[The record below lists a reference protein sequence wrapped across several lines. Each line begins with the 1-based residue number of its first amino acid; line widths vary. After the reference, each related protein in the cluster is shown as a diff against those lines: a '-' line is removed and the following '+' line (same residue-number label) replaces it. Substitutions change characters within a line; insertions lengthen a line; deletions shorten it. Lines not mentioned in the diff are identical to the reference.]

1 MPDVPRFC
9 GYVLGLS
16 ISSQRHSANVTNA
29 GMGITLVYKTSQPVS
44 IWGSLNLG
52 TPFYSIAL
60 SLNVLLT
67 LMIATRLI
75 LHSRDIRNALGPL
88 VRADRLYVTL
98 VTILVESSALFA
110 ANSLLYIGPLYAGSS
125 LSGVFITP
133 LTVTQVRSAITLSLG
148 TTGTFPPNHG
158 DKQVIAPFLIT
169 LRVANRTALT
179 SEDITTGNII
189 GSIHFDGRGKS
200 VNDKGTFADGN
211 SEIYIEMDGDTPAE

>member
-1 MPDVPRFC
+1 
-9 GYVLGLS
+9 
-16 ISSQRHSANVTNA
+16 
-29 GMGITLVYKTSQPVS
+29 MGITLVYKTSQPVS

-133 LTVTQVRSAITLSLG
+133 LTVTQVRAAI
-148 TTGTFPPNHG
+148 PHPC
-158 DKQVIAPFLIT
+158 APCPL
-169 LRVANRTALT
+169 
-179 SEDITTGNII
+179 NI
-189 GSIHFDGRGKS
+189 S
-200 VNDKGTFADGN
+200 VQ
-211 SEIYIEMDGDTPAE
+211 SR